1 MTIDIYIYYKHIR
14 ARKKLKRCVDSRI
27 GWHGRKTG
35 RCSCSFTATSSNWDG
50 DALPKYTPTDSES
63 SNFSDKVTEVNEDRC
78 TCCIY
83 ELGVRCPCPCPHSKC
98 ILSRLIS
105 CDLSRVDWGRIVP
118 ILFVLTW
125 KGTRYYQLTMNKN
138 FVIGRFLTYSVE
150 PVLHNK
156 PLHIWLSLLSKLYG
170 VHWIDK

>member
-1 MTIDIYIYYKHIR
+1 MPLSETR
-14 ARKKLKRCVDSRI
+14 APGLPWIARILSR
-27 GWHGRKTG
+27 TV
-35 RCSCSFTATSSNWDG
+35 TVV
-50 DALPKYTPTDSES
+50 ALVADLSGSLDVVGTMELLFVAQEPVLVKQAAKPLAG
-63 SNFSDKVTEVNEDRC
+63 

-83 ELGVRCPCPCPHSKC
+83 ELGVRCPCPCTHSKC
-98 ILSRLIS
+98 IFSRLIS
-105 CDLSRVDWGRIVP
+105 CDLSRVDWGGIVP

-125 KGTRYYQLTMNKN
+125 KGTRHYQLTMNKN

-170 VHWIDK
+170 VH